1 MLPPGFEML
10 KSLALARSPFSIK
23 TFAEKVAIDAT
34 SHVEGETVCNVAR
47 RHYLTPQRLLTLPGP
62 QCV

>member
-1 MLPPGFEML
+1 M
-10 KSLALARSPFSIK
+10 KI
-23 TFAEKVAIDAT
+23 FAEKTAIDAK
-34 SHVEGETVCNVAR
+34 SHAEGETVCNVAR

>member
-1 MLPPGFEML
+1 M
-10 KSLALARSPFSIK
+10 KI
-23 TFAEKVAIDAT
+23 FAEKMAIDAK
-34 SHVEGETVCNVAR
+34 SHAEGETVCNVAR